1 MPLFSSS
8 GIDRFEYDPE
18 AHILQ
23 IWFRGSTGS
32 YKFLDVPQNVFDGL
46 RQAGSVSASFEEHIL
61 AVVTVFAKLSTFQYD
76 PPYGK
81 QR

>member
-8 GIDRFEYDPE
+8 GIDRVEYDPE
-18 AHILQ
+18 ARILQ

-46 RQAGSVSASFEEHIL
+46 RQAGSVSAYFEEHIRDRYS
-61 AVVTVFAKLSTFQYD
+61 V
-76 PPYGK
+76 
-81 QR
+81 R